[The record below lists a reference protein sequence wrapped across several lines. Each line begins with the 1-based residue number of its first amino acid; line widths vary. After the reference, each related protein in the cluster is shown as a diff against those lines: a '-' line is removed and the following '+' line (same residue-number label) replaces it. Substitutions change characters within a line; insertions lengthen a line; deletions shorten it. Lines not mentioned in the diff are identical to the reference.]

1 MTARQPMLLRRL
13 RPLGLILLVA
23 AVGCGESRVATF
35 PVSGGV
41 KFDSGEAVSLGMV
54 EFRPNAG
61 GPIARGKLD
70 QFGRFKLRTFI
81 ADDGAVAGEHQI
93 VVVQHLPPASDGGAA
108 SSEHAEHESM
118 LVAQE
123 FASYATS
130 GLTAVV
136 KPEGA
141 NDVSLV
147 VKRLAP
153 RP

>member
-1 MTARQPMLLRRL
+1 
-13 RPLGLILLVA
+13 LILLAA
-23 AVGCGESRVATF
+23 AVGCGDSRVATY

-54 EFRPNAG
+54 EFRPIAG

-93 VVVQHLPPASDGGAA
+93 VVVQHLPPVPSGVAA
-108 SSEHAEHESM
+108 PADHAEHESM
-118 LVAQE
+118 LVAPE

-136 KPEGA
+136 KPDGA

-147 VKRLAP
+147 VRRLEP

>member
-1 MTARQPMLLRRL
+1 MAACQTTLLRHL
-13 RPLGLILLVA
+13 RPLGLILLAA

-54 EFRPNAG
+54 EFRPTAG

-70 QFGRFKLRTFI
+70 RFGRFRLRTLI

-93 VVVQHLPPASDGGAA
+93 VVVQHLPPASVGSAA

-118 LVAQE
+118 LVAPE

-136 KPEGA
+136 EPDSA

-147 VKRLAP
+147 VRRLEP

>member
-1 MTARQPMLLRRL
+1 MPRRRL
-13 RPLGLILLVA
+13 HPLGLILLAA
-23 AVGCGESRVATF
+23 AVGCGESRVATY

-70 QFGRFKLRTFI
+70 QFGRFKLRTFV
-81 ADDGAVAGEHQI
+81 ADDGAVVGEYQI
-93 VVVQHLPPASDGGAA
+93 VVVQHLPPASSAA
-108 SSEHAEHESM
+108 APAEHAEHESM
-118 LVAQE
+118 LVAPE

-136 KPEGA
+136 KPGES

-147 VKRLAP
+147 VRRHKP